1 MALSCYARK
10 SSTPIDMINS
20 HEVEFWVSMGYIGLD
35 GSLHKYRLLQRPYK
49 LLPDGKKERADT
61 SQGNRFKTVR

>member
-1 MALSCYARK
+1 
-10 SSTPIDMINS
+10 MINS